1 MQPVSA
7 TFVESF
13 LQFWNDYR
21 AAIHVALIAVGA
33 LVLRTLLL
41 ASVKRVVQGVV
52 TGVKGKN
59 KTQNSDESP
68 LAKARVVQRT
78 RTIGSVLG
86 NFITWGIS
94 LVAVI
99 MALAELGV
107 AVGGLIAGAG
117 IIGAAIG
124 FGAQSL
130 VKDLISG
137 LFIVFEDQFGVGD
150 QVDLGE
156 ASGIIENVG
165 LRVTQIRDLEGTLW
179 YVRNGEIIRV
189 GNQSQGW
196 SRVVLDVAIAANQNI
211 DKAIAAISSAAAK
224 LATNPLYKADL
235 LGVAEVWGVQDFDGD
250 QVVIRLAQQVSPKTS
265 DEVQRELRSE
275 ILEALQKS
283 KIQLAAG
290 RQAIFVKQPK

>member
-21 AAIHVALIAVGA
+21 AAIHVALIAVSA

-211 DKAIAAISSAAAK
+211 DKAIAAISSAAEK